1 MSFFV
6 IKSIK
11 IYSDCDEKIRKNLK
25 PDVYPLA
32 GNLERGFFGQN
43 ISVQAIVGMNGS
55 GKSSLLELMFR
66 MVNNFAA
73 QLFRDV
79 DCAMADRLVL
89 VRGLH
94 ADLHYSVD
102 DIEGVL
108 SVNDKKVGL
117 DYGRRLLNSCWIRKT
132 VLIFIRVITAIWRTS
147 MCLR

>member
-1 MSFFV
+1 MPFFI
-6 IKSIK
+6 IKSIR

-73 QLFRDV
+73 QLFRG
-79 DCAMADRLVL
+79 CGE
-89 VRGLH
+89 RG
-94 ADLHYSVD
+94 DGYRGTGGRVPVSR
-102 DIEGVL
+102 IRGV
-108 SVNDKKVGL
+108 SN
-117 DYGRRLLNSCWIRKT
+117 NQ
-132 VLIFIRVITAIWRTS
+132 
-147 MCLR
+147 